1 MAKILCVDDESNVV
15 KLKCAIL
22 EAAGHQVT
30 GCTSAKE
37 AIDHISKTGNANTS
51 GSAKSQAKPRFLRP
65 QRTWISRM
73 NKAPQTRFWTAHERH
88 KLPNFRLSVRLLL
101 MRRRS

>member
-22 EAAGHQVT
+22 QAAGHQVT

-37 AIDHISKTGNANTS
+37 AIDHI
-51 GSAKSQAKPRFLRP
+51 
-65 QRTWISRM
+65 
-73 NKAPQTRFWTAHERH
+73 NKADYDAIVTVKCGGSDCRFAGPEKKH
-88 KLPNFRLSVRLLL
+88 
-101 MRRRS
+101 